1 MSDSEE
7 SNKHQQEKTHSLGS
21 NQPRVIKR
29 PITTDEIN
37 IVKGGAGILAHGR
50 KGGQWSSPTYKRQFT
65 VTWQKVQKSHTYTL
79 IQ

>member
-1 MSDSEE
+1 MSDLEE

-37 IVKGGAGILAHGR
+37 IVKGGLAFLPKAERVVSGPPPLIKGSSLSHG
-50 KGGQWSSPTYKRQFT
+50 KRSKNLT
-65 VTWQKVQKSHTYTL
+65 HTL
-79 IQ
+79 